1 MYRNIGGTEWIS
13 VMSCL
18 KLLNELFKIEE
29 YSILTDSSL
38 PVAQS
43 FSCDSG
49 PFDVYPSFIVH
60 KYTGYSCNSGS
71 VDSAFKK
78 FVTLTAC
85 NWQCY
90 IKLSFIFL
98 SISVIYIYIYIYI
111 YMKFH
116 YQLELQLL
124 LCGFNFC
131 VYCTV

>member
-38 PVAQS
+38 PVAQL

-60 KYTGYSCNSGS
+60 KYTGCFCNSGI
-71 VDSAFKK
+71 VDSALKSLLFSQH
-78 FVTLTAC
+78 VTAGSA
-85 NWQCY
+85 
-90 IKLSFIFL
+90 IKNCHFSFNQ
-98 SISVIYIYIYIYI
+98 YNIYIYI
-111 YMKFH
+111 YMKFN